1 MTIDEKVAVFRE
13 KYRQATD
20 QQVEGYRQALLAE
33 EANPPVM
40 ELPQPEPELM
50 LPPLPAAEPLPAA
63 DLRHE
68 LKQIL
73 LGTYGFSLRLS
84 EATLERIR
92 TEDLNESELLALII
106 TG

>member
-1 MTIDEKVAVFRE
+1 
-13 KYRQATD
+13 
-20 QQVEGYRQALLAE
+20 LLAE
-33 EANPPVM
+33 EANPPAAELP
-40 ELPQPEPELM
+40 ELPQPAEPEPVELM
-50 LPPLPAAEPLPAA
+50 LPPLPAVEPLPAA
-63 DLRHE
+63 DLRAE

-106 TG
+106 TD